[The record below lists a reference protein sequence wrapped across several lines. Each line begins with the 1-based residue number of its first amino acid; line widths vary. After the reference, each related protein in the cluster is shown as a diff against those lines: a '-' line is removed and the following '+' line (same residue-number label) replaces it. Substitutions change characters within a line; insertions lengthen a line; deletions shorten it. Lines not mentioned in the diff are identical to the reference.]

1 MMTRGYS
8 LEYHLTE
15 NSMCGDLEDCG
26 VDNYVAGTRYAY
38 NIKDCK
44 DNCSA
49 NESCGGFFMWL
60 DGACYLR
67 KSTTCG
73 RYEKKGID
81 CYEKQ
86 TTESALA
93 SGDPHFVTWWGRKFD
108 FHGICDLLLL
118 QNPGFEQGVGLHI
131 HVRTKQIKQ
140 FSFISTAVLQIG
152 NDSLEVTGDIHENL
166 FWINKRVSKKTD
178 EGIVGKINGYG
189 IKYHKVHL
197 KQHEFFID
205 LGDASIT
212 MKTYKSFVHVGIN
225 NAAKYMFGSSSGL
238 LGAYGTGALISRDGN
253 KIFDDIEEFGQEWQ
267 VSQEDGDLFH
277 NIEGPQA
284 PSRCEI
290 PLASNIRRRLAQSS
304 ITEEEAKLTCVHV
317 NADVFEMCVFDVMAT
332 GDNDVVGV
340 Y

>member
-15 NSMCGDLEDCG
+15 NFDCG
-26 VDNYVAGTRYAY
+26 NRVCSVDNSMGSMFVN
-38 NIKDCK
+38 NIKECK

-49 NESCGGFFMWL
+49 NESCGGFTFESWGL
-60 DGACYLR
+60 CGFR

-73 RYEKKGID
+73 GDEMKDVD

-178 EGIVGKINGYG
+178 EGIVGKINGYV
-189 IKYHKVHL
+189 IKYHRVHI

>member
-1 MMTRGYS
+1 LG
-8 LEYHLTE
+8 
-15 NSMCGDLEDCG
+15 CG
-26 VDNYVAGTRYAY
+26 VGCRDNSVDGMHYPGN
-38 NIKDCK
+38 NIKECK
-44 DNCSA
+44 DTCSA
-49 NESCGGFFMWL
+49 NESCGGFVW
-60 DGACYLR
+60 DYECYFS

-73 RYEKKGID
+73 RLEQRGVD
-81 CYEKQ
+81 CYEKP

-118 QNPGFEQGVGLHI
+118 QNPGFEQDVGLHI

-166 FWINKRVSKKTD
+166 FWINKQLSKKTD

-304 ITEEEAKLTCVHV
+304 ISEEEAKQTCVHV